1 MYRAYK
7 DLSPTLEEQNRLMS
21 FHPEVILEMS
31 RKQEIIETNKI
42 VCIDLF
48 GDYCYP
54 CKIIAPKFAE
64 LAKKYNTKGEI
75 YLCTED
81 VEKGLTP
88 DCTGVP
94 MFLFYFNGRYTTS
107 IIGGNLEEVEKE
119 LNRLI
124 NRLNQ
129 GGNNYQNKDNYQHE
143 GRYQEGQDQIMR
155 STQPNKKFQNFH
167 GRSTK

>member
-7 DLSPTLEEQNRLMS
+7 DLSPTLEEQNKSMS
-21 FHPEVILEMS
+21 FHPEVIMEMS
-31 RKQEIIETNKI
+31 RKQEIIESNRI
-42 VCIDLF
+42 VCIDLY

-54 CKIIAPKFAE
+54 CKLIAPDFAK
-64 LAKKYNTKGEI
+64 LAKKYNSKGSV

-94 MFLFYFNGRYTTS
+94 MFLFYYNGNYTSS
-107 IIGGNLEEVEKE
+107 IMGGNLQEVENE

-124 NRLNQ
+124 NIMTNQ
-129 GGNNYQNKDNYQHE
+129 VERNNSYGQ
-143 GRYQEGQDQIMR
+143 GRDEIMR

-167 GRSTK
+167 GRSPQ